1 MLIKS
6 TNSAESTRVTMLVY
20 GKSGAGK
27 TTLAKT
33 LPGKTLIISAESGL
47 LSLKDFQI
55 DYVELEG
62 KTATEKLIS
71 LHSIAT
77 ELASKVEYDNIFI
90 DSITE
95 ISQIFVE
102 HFQAQYQSRSD
113 ALVLWGEYSKSMRA
127 FIKRL
132 RDMAPYNVIMS
143 CLEKEDKD
151 DLSRKIYMPDLNG
164 KISTQI
170 LQFFDEVF
178 NLKVVMKDDEEKRV
192 LITDHFDGFV
202 GKDRSGKLAKFEPAN
217 LTHIFNK
224 ILNKEVV

>member
-6 TNSAESTRVTMLVY
+6 TASSESTRITMLVY

-47 LSLKDFQI
+47 LSLRDFAI

-62 KTATEKLIS
+62 KIAADKIAS
-71 LHSIAT
+71 LKSIVG
-77 ELASKVEYDNIFI
+77 ELMKGVEYDNIFI

-95 ISQIFVE
+95 IAQLFVE
-102 HFQAQYQSRSD
+102 MYQQQFQSRSD
-113 ALVLWGEYSKSMRA
+113 TLVVYSEYSKSMRA
-127 FIKRL
+127 FIKCL
-132 RDMAPYNVIMS
+132 RDLSPYNVIMS

-151 DLSRKIYMPDLNG
+151 DLSRKIYLPDLTG
-164 KISTQI
+164 KLSFQI

-178 NLKVVMKDDEEKRV
+178 NLKVILKDDEEKRI
-192 LITDHFDGFV
+192 LITDHWEGFV
-202 GKDRSGKLAKFEPAN
+202 CKDRSARLNKFELPDLGN
-217 LTHIFNK
+217 IMKK
-224 ILNKEVV
+224 IHS